1 MTINSLS
8 FERLILGD
16 ERLRAFNDT
25 VPAGI
30 LVVRVQDGSVL
41 FTNRF
46 FNDVLGFEGAGV
58 LGNSWRD
65 LFVDLSDRERLLLK
79 FVEEGA
85 VRNFE
90 LRLRR
95 LDGRIVWG
103 LASMADIPIEGEELL
118 LFAFVDITAL
128 KEAEEE
134 IRKLANHDALTGL
147 PTLRLL
153 RDLFNDALARAKR
166 DNTQFG
172 LFFIDLDGFKEVND
186 GQGHEAGDR
195 VLQEM
200 GRRILGCIR
209 ESDTVARIG
218 GDEFLVLAEKLTP
231 DLALTIAKRIVE
243 RAGLPFDMPDG
254 LATIGAS
261 VGVALYPAH
270 GASLEALMKAA
281 DAAMYRVKRSSKAAV
296 AMA

>member
-1 MTINSLS
+1 MTIDSMS

-30 LVVRVQDGSVL
+30 LLVRVQDGSVL

-79 FVEEGA
+79 FVEEGS

-95 LDGRIVWG
+95 PDGRIVWG

-153 RDLFNDALARAKR
+153 KDLFADALARAKR
-166 DNTQFG
+166 DHTQFG
-172 LFFIDLDGFKEVND
+172 LFFIDLDGFKNVND

-243 RAGLPFDMPDG
+243 RAGLPFDMPEG

-281 DAAMYRVKRSSKAAV
+281 DAAMYQVKRTTKGAV
-296 AMA
+296 ALA

>member
-1 MTINSLS
+1 MTIDSLS

-16 ERLRAFNDT
+16 QRLRAFNDT

-65 LFVDLSDRERLLLK
+65 LFVDLADRERLLLK
-79 FVEEGA
+79 FVEEGS

-95 LDGRIVWG
+95 PDGRIVWG

-166 DNTQFG
+166 DNSQFG
-172 LFFIDLDGFKEVND
+172 LFFVDLDGFKGVND

-231 DLALTIAKRIVE
+231 ELALAIAKRIVE
-243 RAGLPFDMPDG
+243 RAGVPFDMPEG

-261 VGVALYPAH
+261 VGIALYPAH

-281 DAAMYRVKRSSKAAV
+281 DAAMYQVKRSTKGAV
-296 AMA
+296 ALA

>member
-1 MTINSLS
+1 MTIDSMS